1 MSQTQSTRCP
11 HCQTAF
17 RVTAEQLAAAKGAVR
32 CGSCL
37 QVFNATEYLLETTPR
52 KSRNRPE
59 EQPRRRP
66 ESSLE
71 DTPQSARWNTSP
83 VAPEDAATFE
93 RDDDD
98 LLFNADDDDD
108 VLFMDDDEYDLSD
121 DNDETAEDNSSLEF
135 SDSFLS
141 LDDAS
146 DTSPAH
152 TEDTEPDKA
161 TQSADDSWALE
172 MLASMEEEDAGRQP
186 TRHQDMT
193 LTDLETNSDPFG
205 DRPASAPPRRR
216 SNHSQQLEAAFANQD
231 LDEMADQMDAS
242 ESRRWPWRAGT
253 VVLAI
258 LLLAQIGW
266 WERQRLSQQPGLDT
280 VYQTVCNVLGCD
292 LPEAAP
298 DAGSIR
304 ALSSVLRPLPDGRMR
319 LDAVF
324 VNRGDRPSPFP
335 MLKLTIEDFQ
345 GSTIADGLFAPE
357 GYVGGELRPN
367 DLMPPGRPVSISMNL
382 ERPVEDLNNFRLT
395 FHY

>member
-52 KSRNRPE
+52 KPRNRPA
-59 EQPRRRP
+59 EQLSRRP
-66 ESSLE
+66 ESST
-71 DTPQSARWNTSP
+71 DDNPQASRWEASP
-83 VAPEDAATFE
+83 EAPEDAATFE
-93 RDDDD
+93 RDDD

-108 VLFMDDDEYDLSD
+108 VLFMDDDEYDLAD
-121 DNDETAEDNSSLEF
+121 DNDDTEAESSSLEF

-161 TQSADDSWALE
+161 APSADDSWALE
-172 MLASMEEEDAGRQP
+172 MLASMEKEDAGAQP
-186 TRHQDMT
+186 TRHQDMS
-193 LTDLETNSDPFG
+193 LTDLETDSDPFG
-205 DRPASAPPRRR
+205 DRPVSTSPRRR
-216 SNHSQQLEAAFANQD
+216 SSHSEQLEAAFANQD
-231 LDEMADQMDAS
+231 LDEMADQMEAS
-242 ESRRWPWRAGT
+242 ASRRWPWRAGA

-280 VYQTVCNVLGCD
+280 VYQTVCNLIGCD
-292 LPEAAP
+292 LPETAP

-345 GSTIADGLFAPE
+345 GNTLADGLFAPE
-357 GYVGGELRPN
+357 DYVGGELRPN